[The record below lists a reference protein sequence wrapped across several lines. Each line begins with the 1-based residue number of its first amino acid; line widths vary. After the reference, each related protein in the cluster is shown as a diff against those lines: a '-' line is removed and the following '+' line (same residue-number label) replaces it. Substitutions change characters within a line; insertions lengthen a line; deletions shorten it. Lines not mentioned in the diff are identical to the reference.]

1 MLIWF
6 ISDSSVYSLT
16 SCPPM
21 VTLPLSVSQNRA
33 IRLQKVVLPLP
44 EGPMMAVVV
53 LSGSVT
59 EMSRKTGFC
68 SYEKFTWSN
77 TMSCLAGVSA
87 LPCSSMRGMFS
98 VSTVRSIAAA
108 AIRSMD
114 TPMPNALIWLNTK
127 NDITSTISA
136 VARLI
141 PPPIHS
147 STAASIMPTLAI
159 CSTASCSAV

>member
-1 MLIWF
+1 
-6 ISDSSVYSLT
+6 
-16 SCPPM
+16 
-21 VTLPLSVSQNRA
+21 
-33 IRLQKVVLPLP
+33 
-44 EGPMMAVVV
+44 
-53 LSGSVT
+53 
-59 EMSRKTGFC
+59 
-68 SYEKFTWSN
+68 
-77 TMSCLAGVSA
+77 
-87 LPCSSMRGMFS
+87 MRGMFS